1 MSELRGVKAVLTL
14 AMVALLLI
22 PSASLGTIAIFS
34 QTLSSQSATSNN
46 TTSIENTTAAGGTTR
61 GNNVAEEA
69 DSSND
74 NTTTSI
80 QPQ

>member
-1 MSELRGVKAVLTL
+1 VNFASKLKGVEVVLAL
-14 AMVALLLI
+14 AIIALLLI
-22 PSASLGTIAIFS
+22 SSACLGTIAIFA
-34 QTLSSQSATSNN
+34 QTLSSHSPTSND

-80 QPQ
+80 